1 MGHKEQHNVIY
12 HNAQW
17 QRSHF
22 RFAAS
27 QFMRSGM
34 EENEIFR
41 QNLMRIREEKDIDA
55 KKLSRMAGL
64 GERAVKDIE
73 EGRSQSPKISTVFRL
88 AKALNVD
95 PGEMLGLPARAGIN
109 EKLVKFL
116 SQYDEAGQ
124 EQLLAA
130 LSLIPIA
137 HESESEA
144 E

>member
-1 MGHKEQHNVIY
+1 
-12 HNAQW
+12 
-17 QRSHF
+17 
-22 RFAAS
+22 
-27 QFMRSGM
+27 MRDRM
-34 EENEIFR
+34 EESEIFR
-41 QNLMRIREEKDIDA
+41 KNLMRIRQEKDIDA

-88 AKALNVD
+88 AEALNVD
-95 PGEMLGLPARAGIN
+95 PGEMMGLPARAGIN

-137 HESESEA
+137 HESGSEA